1 MVTPPLTAARPTDWS
16 RVEAWVSRAML
27 PIGAVMAFVAVIA
40 FITIVVFMFA
50 TLVQRPAAASLLL
63 VWCAWALIVAGA
75 NLMKSIEGMSALD
88 WRPMIPVA
96 LLSVAIVVAY
106 PGWWM

>member
-1 MVTPPLTAARPTDWS
+1 MVAPPLTAAPPTNWS
-16 RVEAWVSRAML
+16 RVEARIALAML
-27 PIGAVMAFVAVIA
+27 PIGAVMTFVSVIA
-40 FITIVVFMFA
+40 FITIVVLMFA

-88 WRPMIPVA
+88 WRPMIPVS

>member
-1 MVTPPLTAARPTDWS
+1 MVDRPLAAAPSTSWS
-16 RVEAWVSRAML
+16 RVEARFALAML
-27 PIGAVMAFVAVIA
+27 PVGAVMTLVSVIA
-40 FITIVVFMFA
+40 FITIALFMFA

-96 LLSVAIVVAY
+96 LLSVVIIIAY